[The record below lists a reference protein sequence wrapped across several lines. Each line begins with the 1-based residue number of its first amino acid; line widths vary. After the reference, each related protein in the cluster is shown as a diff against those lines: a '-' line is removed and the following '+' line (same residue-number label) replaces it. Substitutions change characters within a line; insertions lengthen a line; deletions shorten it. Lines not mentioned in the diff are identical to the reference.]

1 LDVKAWKAV
10 VSGAMFVLG
19 LRMKATPGLCPQ
31 LQQAHHQPGG
41 WYSVSSGSWGQTEVC
56 CHRRVSSSSAGT
68 ALYRVGLPS
77 MFDEL
82 ATGCYLQGA
91 LCEEGSYRISPQEG
105 KEFTEGALHV
115 LRLCSH
121 RSTNQKLKRFF
132 LNGSWR
138 VDSVVKST
146 HFPCKGPG
154 FNSQHPHGSS
164 PLPQAPGMCADG
176 AFIWI
181 K

>member
-1 LDVKAWKAV
+1 MGNVCEDVIVREQESRSSLDVKAWKAV

-82 ATGCYLQGA
+82 ATGRYLQGA
-91 LCEEGSYRISPQEG
+91 PSPGQLG
-105 KEFTEGALHV
+105 LL
-115 LRLCSH
+115 LREHLVAEVVGLDPKIVFLPYSLVTQDQKGCGPCHYQKCSC
-121 RSTNQKLKRFF
+121 R
-132 LNGSWR
+132 
-138 VDSVVKST
+138 
-146 HFPCKGPG
+146 
-154 FNSQHPHGSS
+154 
-164 PLPQAPGMCADG
+164 
-176 AFIWI
+176 
-181 K
+181 